1 MHIGVKMHLLKVA
14 VGKFKWQI
22 DGLIVG
28 LKKLKQNLSKTAT
41 KNSKK
46 NRTNQLKLL
55 PMLSLSLNSPKSSIR

>member
-28 LKKLKQNLSKTAT
+28 LKNLKQNLSKTAT
-41 KNSKK
+41 KNSK
-46 NRTNQLKLL
+46 
-55 PMLSLSLNSPKSSIR
+55 